1 MMKSARFLKD
11 SMDTIYEL
19 PIFKKQ
25 KKSTKRD
32 AMLQKIPKNISL
44 EYQDLEYSFALQ
56 QDWDE
61 SLNGNLEPEI
71 KGRII
76 GVKR

>member
-25 KKSTKRD
+25 KNLPKEMQCYRKF
-32 AMLQKIPKNISL
+32 QKISL